1 MNKSTGGQGS
11 GKANIIKATY
21 DLQRKVGK
29 GPIDEAVIKKSQ
41 QMIDTNDVDFGPV
54 ALAIL
59 QRLNATIEEAK
70 NPGRSFDDL
79 KQLFIQ
85 PVMELKANAST
96 FHYDLVG
103 ALANVMLGFLESI
116 KIMDKDA
123 IEIVRAHHDSLHA
136 IIIHKVSGNG
146 GARGQTLVLELKN
159 ACDRYYNKQ
168 FGK

>member
-1 MNKSTGGQGS
+1 MSTSADGQ

-21 DLQRKVGK
+21 DLQKKVGK
-29 GPIDEAVIKKSQ
+29 GPIDESIIKKSQ
-41 QMIDTNDVDFGPV
+41 EMIDTNDVDFAPV

-59 QRLNATIEEAK
+59 ERLKAKIEEAK
-70 NPGRSFDDL
+70 NPSRSFDDM

-85 PVMELKANAST
+85 PIMELKANATT

-103 ALANVMLGFLESI
+103 SLANVMLGFLESI

-136 IIIHKVSGNG
+136 IIIHKVKGHG
-146 GARGQTLVLELKN
+146 GARGQALVSELKN